1 MLSTGT
7 RLVASVA
14 PRAAAEIA
22 GLYSEA
28 LSLGADI
35 VELRL
40 DAMGRLDGAAIS
52 EALRSP
58 GISCDRLLLT
68 YRSPEEGGLGPLP
81 LHDPAVAAL
90 VGDLWRGCSGSLV
103 DLEVEALS
111 RSERLRE
118 LAREAVNHSVISK
131 HYNNSTPTIDAAKR
145 DYARMS
151 SAGHYVKMV
160 FRASSP
166 LDNLLPI
173 ALQRASGRGRLIAF
187 CSGHAGLLSRVM
199 SAVLGAPLAYVSLP
213 GRPLAEGQ
221 MGPAEFAALVDGVS
235 SALAMGRAEQ
245 RPSPLKLISMDREE
259 DRRGDKNDKHHP
271 FQGRGRPTPWAG
283 AEGLQTGP
291 CQSAQ

>member
-1 MLSTGT
+1 LLSTGT

-40 DAMGRLDGAAIS
+40 DAMGRPDGAAIS

-131 HYNNSTPTIDAAKR
+131 HYNSTPTIDAAER

-151 SAGHYVKMV
+151 GAGRYVKMV

-213 GRPLAEGQ
+213 SRPLAEGQ

-235 SALAMGRAEQ
+235 SALGPAHRERGRA
-245 RPSPLKLISMDREE
+245 P
-259 DRRGDKNDKHHP
+259 
-271 FQGRGRPTPWAG
+271 
-283 AEGLQTGP
+283 
-291 CQSAQ
+291 